1 MSRFSNAFFS
11 KISKVSKLNEFYFRR
26 IVSWVAIVDRHI
38 QTDDFDKC
46 VVMEDIDYKDDIP
59 RPSSDPDY
67 HPGNHHTVTIVQY
80 DDSPKESS

>member
-1 MSRFSNAFFS
+1 METED
-11 KISKVSKLNEFYFRR
+11 ISTSYTMDETDELYRR

-38 QTDDFDKC
+38 KTDDFDKC
-46 VVMEDIDYKDDIP
+46 VIMEDIDYKDDIP

>member
-1 MSRFSNAFFS
+1 MSYYQVKFFEKFEII
-11 KISKVSKLNEFYFRR
+11 KISFFRR